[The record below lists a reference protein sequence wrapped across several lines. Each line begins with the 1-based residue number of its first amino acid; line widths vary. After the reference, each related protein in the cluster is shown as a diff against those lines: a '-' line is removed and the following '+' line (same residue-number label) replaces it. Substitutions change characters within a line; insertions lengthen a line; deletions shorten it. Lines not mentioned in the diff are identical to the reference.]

1 VTCSRHSSLNSN
13 LRYANGNTGD
23 PLHSLQNGKTRIQA
37 GKRLVRRRE
46 SETRLWS
53 AVLATQAVLWKRDR
67 MVWVDALLLGSRSA
81 SPVVCVNRYR
91 AHPPAG
97 NDWVVVPPA
106 QSSVSIATVLSPPAG
121 NDWVVV
127 TQPNQKKYL

>member
-1 VTCSRHSSLNSN
+1 M
-13 LRYANGNTGD
+13 
-23 PLHSLQNGKTRIQA
+23 RIQA
-37 GKRLVRRRE
+37 GKRLVRRLE

-91 AHPPAG
+91 ALPPCRKRLG
-97 NDWVVVPPA
+97 IRYPA
-106 QSSVSIATVLSPPAG
+106 QP
-121 NDWVVV
+121 
-127 TQPNQKKYL
+127 KKVFVASL

>member
-1 VTCSRHSSLNSN
+1 MKFHVNGIFTRASLR
-13 LRYANGNTGD
+13 LLKA
-23 PLHSLQNGKTRIQA
+23 RIQA

-46 SETRLWS
+46 SETRLWC

-91 AHPPAG
+91 FLPPAG